1 MIEDS
6 RYELGD
12 FVRAINGKTP
22 WKVVSITFD
31 GHQSFYDIEDYN
43 GNIVHRVAENSL
55 TPTKGW

>member
-1 MIEDS
+1 MIDDS
-6 RYELGD
+6 KYKIDD
-12 FVRAINGKTP
+12 FVRAINGNAP

-55 TPTKGW
+55 QPTESW